1 MDQAVET
8 QLLHGF
14 PALAGLPPALREALA
29 HEAQPMTAPAGSV
42 LFEANSPCRAFPML
56 LAGSIRVVKAGS
68 NGRELQLYRVLPGES
83 CIITSSCLLGD
94 AAYPAKGVAE
104 SEISAVVVSK
114 ALFHR
119 LVEGH
124 QPFRRYIFNLFSGRL
139 SDLMD
144 LVEEVAF
151 RKLDQR
157 LAALLL
163 AKGASIH
170 ATHQNLADELGSVRE
185 IISRLLK
192 QFQEQGLV
200 SLGREQIQV
209 LDPARL
215 KGLAAG

>member
-1 MDQAVET
+1 MEQVLEAE
-8 QLLHGF
+8 LLRSF
-14 PALAGLPPALREALA
+14 PALEGLPPALREGMSNDGV
-29 HEAQPMTAPAGSV
+29 PMAVPAGTV

-56 LAGSIRVVKAGS
+56 LSGSIRVVKAGS
-68 NGRELQLYRVLPGES
+68 NGRELPLYRVLPGES

-94 AAYPAKGVAE
+94 AAYPARGVAE

-124 QPFRRYIFNLFSGRL
+124 PPFRSYIFKLFSGRL
-139 SDLMD
+139 SELMD

-163 AKGASIH
+163 AKGRTVH

-192 QFQEQGLV
+192 QFQDQGLV
-200 SLGREQIQV
+200 TLGREQIQV
-209 LDPARL
+209 LDPERL
-215 KGLAAG
+215 RGLCN